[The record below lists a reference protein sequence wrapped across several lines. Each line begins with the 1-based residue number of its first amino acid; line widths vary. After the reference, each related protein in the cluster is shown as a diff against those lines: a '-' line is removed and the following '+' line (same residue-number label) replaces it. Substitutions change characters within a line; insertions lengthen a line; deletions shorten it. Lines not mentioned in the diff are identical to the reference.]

1 MPWHESEYRGH
12 PFRVSGI
19 FPSTYHQWSV
29 HLITR
34 SFTTTGPKTKKNSR
48 CCRLCTVDQKNSQFM
63 NINPYMC
70 YVDLLSKCMLVFF
83 ARFLTVTRI
92 SFSNVDSQLAGVG
105 LIALG
110 VWAHLERSK
119 FNLADITSMFDFLTD
134 VSIFFIITGCLMF
147 MLGFCGCLG
156 ALRENTCLIKIVS
169 EKCLSYQEYFEM
181 NMSLQVVVERCLP
194 YKDCKREKR
203 WLYKDS
209 SYTMWTKNFV
219 LVQFGSNNWLLS
231 IDDLVFCI

>member
-1 MPWHESEYRGH
+1 MELKGKTPIFFFQISKKKRSRRRFFGVG
-12 PFRVSGI
+12 RV
-19 FPSTYHQWSV
+19 
-29 HLITR
+29 
-34 SFTTTGPKTKKNSR
+34 TGNK
-48 CCRLCTVDQKNSQFM
+48 QFFF
-63 NINPYMC
+63 
-70 YVDLLSKCMLVFF
+70 LGLSKCMLGFF
-83 ARFLTVTRI
+83 ARFLTVTHI

-169 EKCLSYQEYFEM
+169 EKYLSYQEYFEM

-209 SYTMWTKNFV
+209 SYTM
-219 LVQFGSNNWLLS
+219 
-231 IDDLVFCI
+231 